1 MANFDNLK
9 AFEVKTDTSV
19 RYDITEIR
27 MGDNKTPFLMVQSAT
42 EANKPFARAQLMR
55 SNKRV
60 RAAGGRGVSLEA
72 IEGTRDDDR
81 ELYPR
86 FVITGWGNVFDT
98 DKSPVEFSVK
108 NCQDFLTALPNHIFD
123 SVRSFCTNPS
133 NFSAITDPA
142 DDEALGNF

>member
-9 AFEVKTDTSV
+9 AFDVKTDTSIK
-19 RYDITEIR
+19 YDITEIR
-27 MGDNKTPFLMVQSAT
+27 MGDNKTPFLMVQPAT
-42 EANKPFARAQLMR
+42 EANKPFARAQLQR

-86 FVITGWGNVFDT
+86 FVVTGWGNIFDT
-98 DKSPVEFSVK
+98 NHAPVEFSVK
-108 NCQDFLTALPNHIFD
+108 NCQEFLTALPNWIFD
-123 SVRSFCTNPS
+123 SVRGFCTNPT